1 MPLLCDLLRALDDWY
16 PPATAESWDA
26 VGLTCGDPDTS
37 VDTVLVAVDCLPETV
52 DEAIEVGAQLL
63 LTHHPLLLTGVHG
76 IPTTDPKGAMVH
88 RMVRAGVAHFTAHT
102 NADVAEQGVSAA
114 LADALGLIAVRP
126 LHPDPAPSLDHLS
139 VFIPGENLDEVVDAL
154 TTAGTGAIGAYDQ
167 CTFTVEGTTTY
178 RPLPGANPA
187 DGEIGV
193 LTRKPE
199 VKLSVVMPRSL
210 RTAALTAVRR
220 VHPYEEVAFELT
232 EHPSLPGHT
241 GTGRIGELPQALS
254 LREFTEHVAAALPHT
269 VWGVRAAGAPDQVI
283 RTVAVCGGAGG
294 SYAELARNAGADA
307 YLTSDLKHH
316 STLEAVNER
325 AGMSLRPLA
334 LVDAA
339 HWATEFPWLEVVARR
354 LRERFVAGS
363 STGATSNGATPSG
376 ATSNGVR
383 VLVSKTV
390 TDPWTLHAR

>member
-1 MPLLCDLLRALDDWY
+1 MPLLSDLLRALDDWY
-16 PPATAESWDA
+16 PQATAESWDA
-26 VGLTCGDPDTS
+26 VGLSCGDPGTS

-52 DEAIEVGAQLL
+52 DEAISVGAQLL
-63 LTHHPLLLTGVHG
+63 LTHHPLLLSGVHG
-76 IPTTDPKGAMVH
+76 VPTTHPKGAMVH
-88 RMVRAGVAHFTAHT
+88 RMIRAGIAHFAAHT

-114 LADALGLIAVRP
+114 LAEALGLLGVRP
-126 LHPDPAPSLDHLS
+126 LDPDPAPPLDHLS

-154 TTAGTGAIGAYDQ
+154 TVAGTGSIGAYDQ

-178 RPLPGANPA
+178 RPLPGANPV

-210 RTAALTAVRR
+210 RSAALTAVRR

-232 EHPSLPGHT
+232 EHPSLPGPT
-241 GTGRIGELPQALS
+241 GTGRIGELPMPLS
-254 LREFTEHVAAALPHT
+254 LREFTEHVAAVLPRT

-283 RTVAVCGGAGG
+283 HTVAVCGGSGG

-316 STLEAVNER
+316 STLETVNEQ
-325 AGMSLRPLA
+325 AGVSARPLA

-354 LRERFVAGS
+354 LRESFVADSLPGS
-363 STGATSNGATPSG
+363 ASNGSG
-376 ATSNGVR
+376 GGGLR
-383 VLVSKTV
+383 VLVSETV